1 MQPINQAANA
11 MILPMVVAVVVFNLP
26 AGVNMPAAMQ
36 WQTGWKRGSG
46 FPHFLASRQKILLS
60 HKVFPKIDAN
70 VGIGSDL
77 NSIYS
82 LSNLELRIILNWPL
96 NISH

>member
-36 WQTGWKRGSG
+36 WQTGWKGG
-46 FPHFLASRQKILLS
+46 
-60 HKVFPKIDAN
+60 
-70 VGIGSDL
+70 
-77 NSIYS
+77 
-82 LSNLELRIILNWPL
+82 
-96 NISH
+96 